1 MATANESQGL
11 KIAVAIFVTLTVVL
25 AVSTYFAYTAYST
38 ADAKMTKAEADANA
52 AKQAQSLA
60 LNQFDALRKE
70 IGARAEDPDAIKTEI
85 KNEYKKIDEQ
95 VNALSADVAKVVAAA
110 QAAGAQGPELEEAK
124 AKVQQISSAYRG
136 EPNKTYISALARMTD
151 LLSNLSM
158 LTTQVSL
165 NYVDVKRN
173 LEGANGVNDQKLK
186 VALDELAKSKADL
199 SAEHEKHEG
208 DRQGILT
215 RVDQFQSENAKLQA
229 EIANLMAQIRKK
241 DEDYTKTLSLNQSQL
256 RDARAVNELNE
267 NVLDKPDG
275 HITFV
280 DYSRGEVHV
289 DLNRSSGAQPQLKFT
304 IFDAGSP
311 GIPTAKP
318 KGSIELVSVSDRES
332 IGRIIK
338 TERSIDPIRIGD
350 IVHSVAFSRD
360 EPVRFALVG
369 KIDINRDGRDDRD
382 QLKMMIKA
390 AGGLVDYD
398 LPPPD
403 TGKESGKLSGRDA
416 WYVVDT
422 RMPLRF
428 VYGKNVVTA
437 TENSEFLRK
446 QTEATREARLNGVRP
461 MPLERLLPMLGYDFA
476 APVAGSAEAVDR
488 GALKRLTSPRQD
500 PNKPKAAPAE
510 AKEETPKEETPKE
523 ESK

>member
-25 AVSTYFAYTAYST
+25 AVSTYFAYTGYST
-38 ADAKMTKAEADANA
+38 ADAKMTKAEADLNA
-52 AKQAQSLA
+52 AKQASSLA

-85 KNEYKKIDEQ
+85 KNEYKKIDAQ
-95 VNALSADVAKVVAAA
+95 VNALTADAAKVVAAA

-136 EPNKTYISALARMTD
+136 EPNKTYISALARLTD

-158 LTTQVSL
+158 LTTQLSL

-199 SAEHEKHEG
+199 AAEHEKHEG
-208 DRQGILT
+208 DRQGILS

-229 EIANLMAQIRKK
+229 QIANLTAEIRKK
-241 DEDYTKTLSLNQSQL
+241 DEDYGKSLALSQTQL
-256 RDARAVNELNE
+256 RDLRAVNELND

-275 HITFV
+275 HVTFV

-289 DLNRSSGAQPQLKFT
+289 DLTRGLGAQPQLRFT
-304 IFDAGSP
+304 VFEAGSP
-311 GIPTAKP
+311 GIPTATP

-332 IGRIIK
+332 IGRIIETK
-338 TERSIDPIRIGD
+338 RSIDPIRVGD
-350 IVHSVAFSRD
+350 IIHSVAFSRD
-360 EPVRFALVG
+360 QPVRFALVG
-369 KIDINRDGRDDRD
+369 KIDINQDGRDDRD
-382 QLKMMIKA
+382 QLKRMIQS
-390 AGGLVDYD
+390 AGGIVDYD

-403 TGKESGKLSGRDA
+403 TGKETGKLTGRDS

-422 RMPLRF
+422 RTPIRQ
-428 VYGKNVVTA
+428 VTSKSSTTA

-461 MPLERLLPMLGYDFA
+461 MPIERLLPMLGYDFA
-476 APVAGSAEAVDR
+476 APVRGQAEAVDR
-488 GALKRLTSPRQD
+488 NALKRLTAPRQD
-500 PNKPKAAPAE
+500 PNKPRAAPAE
-510 AKEETPKEETPKE
+510 PREETPKEA
-523 ESK
+523 SK